1 MRLILKSK
9 IKKFGSYL
17 LALLILSACA
27 TVPFTER
34 KQLILIDPQTELAL
48 GLKARQEILK
58 KTKTCNDPQIVNMV
72 NKVGWRIAKATGRTD
87 LPWEFTIIEE
97 PKTANA
103 FCLPGG
109 KVFVYT
115 GILKYT
121 RDENGLSTVLAHEIG
136 HAIARHGAERLSML
150 LVAQVGE
157 DALAAALEKGSEARS
172 KAFLIAYGLG
182 AQLGVILPY
191 SRIQEYEADHLGLIF
206 MAKAGYDP
214 RGALL
219 FWNRMLKEQ
228 KGHKIPEFL
237 SDHPTDE
244 KRIETIKQLLP
255 EALKY
260 YHPNYSDSKNA
271 L

>member
-1 MRLILKSK
+1 LKSR
-9 IKKFGSYL
+9 IKKFGLHSL
-17 LALLILSACA
+17 VLLILSACA

-34 KQLILIDPQTELAL
+34 KQLILIDSQTELAL
-48 GLKARQEILK
+48 GFEARQEILK
-58 KTKTCNDPQIVNMV
+58 KTKTCKDPQIVNMV
-72 NKVGWRIAKATGRTD
+72 NKIGWRIAKATGRTD
-87 LPWEFTIIEE
+87 LPWEFTVIEDS
-97 PKTANA
+97 KTANA

-121 RDENGLSTVLAHEIG
+121 QNENGLSTVLAHEVG
-136 HAIARHGAERLSML
+136 HVIARHGAERLSIVL
-150 LVAQVGE
+150 LAQVGE
-157 DALAAALEKGSEARS
+157 GALAVALEKSSDMRS
-172 KAFLIAYGLG
+172 KAFLAAYGLG

-219 FWNRMLKEQ
+219 FWNRMLEKQ
-228 KGHKIPEFL
+228 KGHETLEFL

-260 YHPNYSDSKNA
+260 YHPNHSDSKNA

>member
-1 MRLILKSK
+1 M
-9 IKKFGSYL
+9 

-27 TVPFTER
+27 TVPFTQR

-58 KTKTCNDPQIVNMV
+58 KAKTCKDPQIVNMV

-87 LPWEFTIIEE
+87 LPWEFTVIED

-109 KVFVYT
+109 KIFVYT

-121 RDENGLSTVLAHEIG
+121 QNENGLSTVLAHETA
-136 HAIARHGAERLSML
+136 HAIARHGAERLSMVL
-150 LVAQVGE
+150 LAQVGQGT
-157 DALAAALEKGSEARS
+157 LAVALEKNSDTRS
-172 KAFLIAYGLG
+172 QAFLAAYGLG
-182 AQLGVILPY
+182 TQLGVILPY

-219 FWNRMLKEQ
+219 FWNRMLKKQ
-228 KGHKIPEFL
+228 KEHKILEFL
-237 SDHPTDE
+237 SGHPADE
-244 KRIETIKQLLP
+244 KRIKTIKQLLP
-255 EALKY
+255 GALKY
-260 YHPNYSDSKNA
+260 YHSNK
-271 L
+271 

>member
-1 MRLILKSK
+1 LKGK
-9 IKKFGSYL
+9 IRKFGLYL
-17 LALLILSACA
+17 LTLLILSSCA
-27 TVPFTER
+27 TVPFTQR

-48 GLKARQEILK
+48 GLEVREEILK
-58 KTKTCNDPQIVNMV
+58 KAKICKDPRIVNMV

-87 LPWEFTIIEE
+87 LPWEFTVIDNPE
-97 PKTANA
+97 TANA

-157 DALAAALEKGSEARS
+157 NALAAALEKGSEARS

-214 RGALL
+214 RGALV
-219 FWNRMLKEQ
+219 FWNRMLREQ
-228 KGHKIPEFL
+228 KGYKIPEFL

-244 KRIETIKQLLP
+244 KRIEAIKRLLP
-255 EALKY
+255 EALTY
-260 YHPNYSDSKNA
+260 YHPENK
-271 L
+271 